1 MNEKIWLCPQGGLH
15 KKATSLS
22 MPLITKKET
31 MKSINRLRDPKNE
44 EIPAR

>member
-1 MNEKIWLCPQGGLH
+1 MHEKSGYAPRGDCI
-15 KKATSLS
+15 KKAASLS

-31 MKSINRLRDPKNE
+31 MESINRLRDPKNE